1 MIRRDPIETKIN
13 HERWLVSYSDFITLL
28 FAFFL
33 VMYSVSQVN
42 EEKYKQLANTL
53 SQTFEGTQT
62 LTPAADQVE
71 QVGIV
76 PQENLAELSELQR
89 QLENTL
95 QGLVQQS
102 RVNLSGNEDW
112 VEIDINANLIFDSG
126 KAQLSTEAQSIFT
139 QIADVIAP
147 YENAVEVSGHT
158 DDIPISNN
166 EFANN
171 WELSSARAVAV
182 VNWLAYN
189 GVQPERLSAVGYGEY
204 RPVADNTTEE
214 GRAANRR
221 VVLRVARERAE
232 QPKQPLQS
240 ALSQS
245 QVTTETQP
253 TVEAIQ
259 PETPVEQKSAPKIE
273 PIELD
278 NGGLLFTN
286 DPDSP
291 RNR

>member
-1 MIRRDPIETKIN
+1 
-13 HERWLVSYSDFITLL
+13 SDFITLL

-53 SQTFEGTQT
+53 SQTFEGKQT
-62 LTPAADQVE
+62 TTTAADLVE
-71 QVGIV
+71 QTNIV
-76 PQENLAELSELQR
+76 PQENLAELSHLQS

-112 VEIDINANLIFDSG
+112 VEIDINANLIFESG

-171 WELSSARAVAV
+171 WELSSA
-182 VNWLAYN
+182 
-189 GVQPERLSAVGYGEY
+189 
-204 RPVADNTTEE
+204 
-214 GRAANRR
+214 
-221 VVLRVARERAE
+221 
-232 QPKQPLQS
+232 
-240 ALSQS
+240 
-245 QVTTETQP
+245 
-253 TVEAIQ
+253 
-259 PETPVEQKSAPKIE
+259 
-273 PIELD
+273 
-278 NGGLLFTN
+278 
-286 DPDSP
+286 
-291 RNR
+291 